1 MQSSIEK
8 LVEAFNSR
16 TLPKQEWTHH
26 AHLKVGL
33 WYLLH
38 YSPNESLARLR
49 RGIKQYNVAC
59 GVENTETQGYHETIT
74 RFYIG
79 IIFKFLQQTERSQ
92 SIDRL
97 ADELINNY
105 GDKSLPLEYY
115 SRDKLFS
122 TEARLCWVKPDLKPF
137 NEF

>member
-1 MQSSIEK
+1 MEFSIEK
-8 LVEAFNSR
+8 LVAAFNSR

-38 YSPNESLARLR
+38 YSPNESLVRLR
-49 RGIKQYNVAC
+49 QGIKQYNVAC
-59 GVENTETQGYHETIT
+59 GVENTDTQGYHETIT

-79 IIFKFLQQTERSQ
+79 IIAKFLQQTKRSQ
-92 SIDRL
+92 DIDKL

-105 GDKSLPLEYY
+105 GDKSLLLEYY

-122 TEARLCWVKPDLKPF
+122 TEARLQWVKPDLKPF
-137 NEF
+137 DEF